1 MFLGRSR
8 YSAITI
14 DTMLREHEII
24 IRQTKLLGRNEFAF
38 EAPSGQPLGTAR
50 QTKLNMKDMLGRA
63 SRQVDVFDA
72 NGAHLLSIEDP
83 LDFIRDSYTVRLINP
98 AMELARL
105 TSRFKLMG
113 SKFDLDIAGFPETQV
128 EGKVFNR
135 NYTLTSQG
143 RPIAR
148 VDAEFKGF
156 GRAFFGKSDYRVRF
170 EPGLDE
176 RQHAAILGVV
186 VAIDMWRVKRRQQSS

>member
-1 MFLGRSR
+1 
-8 YSAITI
+8 
-14 DTMLREHEII
+14 MLRENEVI
-24 IRQTKLLGRNEFAF
+24 IRQTKIFGRNEFAI
-38 EAPSGQPLGTAR
+38 EAPTGQSLGTAR
-50 QTKLNMKDMLGRA
+50 QTKLNMKDVLSRA

-72 NGAHLLSIEDP
+72 GGTHLISIEDP
-83 LDFIRDSYTVRLINP
+83 IDLIRDSYTVRLVTP

-113 SKFDLDIAGFPETQV
+113 SKFDLDIAGFPEVQA

-143 RPIAR
+143 RPIAH
-148 VDAEFKGF
+148 VVAEYKGF
-156 GRAFFGKSDYRVRF
+156 GRELTGKSDYRVQF
-170 EPGLDE
+170 EPELSE

-186 VAIDMWRVKRRQQSS
+186 IAIDMWRVKRRQQSS